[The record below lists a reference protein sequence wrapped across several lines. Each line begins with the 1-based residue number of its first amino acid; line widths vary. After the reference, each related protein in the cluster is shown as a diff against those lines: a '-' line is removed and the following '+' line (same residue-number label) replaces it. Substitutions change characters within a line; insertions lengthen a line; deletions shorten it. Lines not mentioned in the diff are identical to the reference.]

1 MDTNVTTCEIISASK
16 QASEW
21 KKSFI
26 CANDDLHQA
35 MLESPL
41 AIFVYAFGVLLIMF
55 LVQRAAR
62 PNPYALKKKPKSKAK
77 SNQSQHKDT

>member
-1 MDTNVTTCEIISASK
+1 MDTNVTTCEIISASER
-16 QASEW
+16 ASEW

-55 LVQRAAR
+55 LVV
-62 PNPYALKKKPKSKAK
+62 
-77 SNQSQHKDT
+77 

>member
-1 MDTNVTTCEIISASK
+1 MDNKATTCEIISASERV
-16 QASEW
+16 SEW

-41 AIFVYAFGVLLIMF
+41 AIFVYAFGVILIMF
-55 LVQRAAR
+55 LVQHASR
-62 PNPYALKKKPKSKAK
+62 PNPYALKKKPKLKT
-77 SNQSQHKDT
+77 KDKERKNENG

>member
-16 QASEW
+16 RASEW

-77 SNQSQHKDT
+77 SKQIQHKDT

>member
-1 MDTNVTTCEIISASK
+1 MDTKVTTCDVISASQ

-41 AIFVYAFGVLLIMF
+41 AIFVYAFGVLLVMF
-55 LVQRAAR
+55 LVQHSSR
-62 PNPYALKKKPKSKAK
+62 PNCMAAKKK
-77 SNQSQHKDT
+77 SQTKKG

>member
-1 MDTNVTTCEIISASK
+1 MDTKLTTCDVISASE

-35 MLESPL
+35 MLDSPL
-41 AIFVYAFGVLLIMF
+41 AIFVYAFGVLLVMF
-55 LVQRAAR
+55 LVQHSSR
-62 PNPYALKKKPKSKAK
+62 PNRMAMKEKSKIK
-77 SNQSQHKDT
+77 SKSEKIK

>member
-1 MDTNVTTCEIISASK
+1 MDTKVTTCDVISASQ

-41 AIFVYAFGVLLIMF
+41 AIFVYAFGVLLVMF
-55 LVQRAAR
+55 LVQHSSR
-62 PNPYALKKKPKSKAK
+62 PNRMAAKKK
-77 SNQSQHKDT
+77 SQTKKKVETKQQEDE

>member
-1 MDTNVTTCEIISASK
+1 MDTNVTTCEIISASERS
-16 QASEW
+16 SEW

-62 PNPYALKKKPKSKAK
+62 PNPYALKKKPKPKAK
-77 SNQSQHKDT
+77 SKQIQHKDT